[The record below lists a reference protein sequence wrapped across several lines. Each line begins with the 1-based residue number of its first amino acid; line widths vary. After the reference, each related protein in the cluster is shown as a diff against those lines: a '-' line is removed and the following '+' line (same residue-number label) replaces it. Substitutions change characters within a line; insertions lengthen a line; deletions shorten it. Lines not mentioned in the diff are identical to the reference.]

1 MTSKKRPI
9 LKILLILLTL
19 VLGIGFSTSTIIKES
34 KANRGS
40 YQLTDYQHNN
50 LSMLS
55 LVNKPKYK
63 EG

>member
-1 MTSKKRPI
+1 M

-34 KANRGS
+34 KANGGS